1 MQSKQELEDWYSQPD
16 RWGYFSNPEDT
27 KRLEKILFMLGW
39 GKSHYK
45 RAIDIGCGEGF
56 VTTFLPADEIHGLD
70 LSDNAL
76 ARLPQNV
83 IPVSAPQGKYDLV
96 VSTGTLYQQYDH
108 EGIYQMIMSCAS
120 EYILIAGISDWIIN
134 KEFGKQIQMSIF
146 PYREF
151 TQKMTL
157 FHVET
162 CA

>member
-16 RWGYFSNPEDT
+16 RWGYFNNPEDT

>member
-16 RWGYFSNPEDT
+16 RWGYFNNPEDT

-83 IPVSAPQGKYDLV
+83 IPVI
-96 VSTGTLYQQYDH
+96 
-108 EGIYQMIMSCAS
+108 E
-120 EYILIAGISDWIIN
+120 
-134 KEFGKQIQMSIF
+134 
-146 PYREF
+146 
-151 TQKMTL
+151 
-157 FHVET
+157 
-162 CA
+162 